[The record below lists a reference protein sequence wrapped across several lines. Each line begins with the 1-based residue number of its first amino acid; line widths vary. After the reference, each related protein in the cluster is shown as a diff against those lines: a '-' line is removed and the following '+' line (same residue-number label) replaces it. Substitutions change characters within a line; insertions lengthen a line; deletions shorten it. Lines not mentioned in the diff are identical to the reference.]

1 MTVKE
6 NSEKINLWEQ
16 LEKAGEMMRE
26 PVKNYIDK
34 IIDIADKYGFEIG
47 QTVEIAGKTLI
58 NFAKKINEAGEAK
71 I

>member
-1 MTVKE
+1 MAVKE

-58 NFAKKINEAGEAK
+58 NFAKK
-71 I
+71 